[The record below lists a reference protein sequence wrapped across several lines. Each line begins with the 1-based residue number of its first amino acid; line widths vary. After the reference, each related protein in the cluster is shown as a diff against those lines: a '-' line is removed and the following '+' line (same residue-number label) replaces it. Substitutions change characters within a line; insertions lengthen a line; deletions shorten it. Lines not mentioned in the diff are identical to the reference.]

1 MSLLFIQTSYKILVS
16 LEVVLDVCNGGWEI
30 SIARLPDNQQ
40 YVTQDQAYVTQ
51 AQQYLTEDQA
61 YVTEDQQ
68 NVTEDQQYVTEDQPD
83 SSTSS
88 DNLTHKECDG
98 KTIGTTCFRKAV
110 HFKSALLNLIINIS

>member
-16 LEVVLDVCNGGWEI
+16 LEVEVVLDVCNGGWEI
-30 SIARLPDNQQ
+30 SSAGLPDNQQ
-40 YVTQDQAYVTQ
+40 YVTEDQAYVTQDQAYVTQ
-51 AQQYLTEDQA
+51 
-61 YVTEDQQ
+61 
-68 NVTEDQQYVTEDQPD
+68 DQPD